1 MRFFAIFRLSNEVTI
16 DIFAGIQYNRK
27 KNDTGGGFL
36 DCKQFWA
43 HMEGKRIALCGIG
56 VSNTPLI
63 LDFLKKGARVYAC
76 DRRTREQIGAL
87 ADEIEAA
94 GAELRLG
101 EDYLDNLEVDII
113 FRTPGMRFHLPQ
125 LSAAR
130 KKGIAVTSEMEVFFD
145 LCPATIFA
153 VTGSDGKTTTT
164 TLIAKMLEAE
174 GKTVHLGGNIG
185 RPLLP
190 ELDSIKPEDSVVAE
204 LSSFQLISMRKS
216 PDVAVVTNVAPNH
229 LDIHKDMD
237 EYVEAK
243 RNILLHQNAFSRT
256 VLNYDNEIT
265 ASFRKDVRGQLL
277 GFSMTQP
284 VKTGAWLDGAGMLH
298 MSYRG
303 IDVPLLH
310 RSEIRLLGDHN
321 VANYLAAI
329 SAVWG
334 YVSADTIRSVA
345 REFTGV
351 EHRIELVRE
360 VDGVKYYND
369 SIASSPSRTIAGLK
383 AFDQKVI
390 LLAGGYD
397 KHLSFDPLAPY
408 LCERVKL
415 LLLTG
420 PTADAIEASVRALPE
435 YDGHNPEIIRTASL
449 AESVAIAHE
458 RAVPG
463 DIVTLSPACASFD
476 AFPNF
481 AARGDYFK
489 KLVNDF

>member
-1 MRFFAIFRLSNEVTI
+1 ML
-16 DIFAGIQYNRK
+16 
-27 KNDTGGGFL
+27 
-36 DCKQFWA
+36 
-43 HMEGKRIALCGIG
+43 GIG

-63 LDFLKKGARVYAC
+63 LNFLEKGARVFAC
-76 DRRTREQIGAL
+76 DRRERAQIGDL
-87 ADEIEAA
+87 ADKLEQA

-101 EDYLDNLEVDII
+101 SGYLDDLEVDII
-113 FRTPGMRFHLPQ
+113 FRTPGMSFYQPE

-164 TLIAKMLEAE
+164 TLIAEMLKAQ
-174 GKTVHLGGNIG
+174 GKAVHVGGNIG
-185 RPLLP
+185 NPLLP
-190 ELDSIKPEDSVVAE
+190 EIDNIKPEDFVVVE

-243 RNILLHQNAFSRT
+243 KNIILHQNAFSRT

-265 ASFRKDVRGQLL
+265 NGFCDYVRGQLL
-277 GFSMTQP
+277 GFSME
-284 VKTGAWLDGAGMLH
+284 KRIKNGAWLDENGTLH

-303 IDVPLLH
+303 IDAPIMS
-310 RSEIRLLGDHN
+310 RTDITILGDHN
-321 VANYLAAI
+321 VENYLTAI

-334 YVSADTIRSVA
+334 YVSAENIRKVA
-345 REFTGV
+345 KEFAGV
-351 EHRIELVRE
+351 EHRIEFVRE
-360 VDGVKYYND
+360 KDGVKYYND
-369 SIASSPSRTIAGLK
+369 SIASSPTRTIAGLK
-383 AFDQKVI
+383 AFDKKVI

-397 KHLSFDPLAPY
+397 KHIPFEPMAPY
-408 LCERVKL
+408 VTSKVKL
-415 LLLTG
+415 LLLCG
-420 PTADAIEASVRALPE
+420 PTADAIEKAVKADADYKE
-435 YDGHNPEIIRTASL
+435 GYPEIIKTANL
-449 AESVAIAHE
+449 EESINIAHE
-458 RAVPG
+458 RAVSG

-481 AARGDYFK
+481 AARGKFFK
-489 KLVNDF
+489 EKVMKL